1 MTEIVAAFIG
11 GVFALGA
18 AVITVRWTRSRSTG
32 DPAPD
37 QLPPTANAKSD
48 GVTIDARHSG
58 QIIGTN
64 NGTVS
69 QTNYRNDK
77 R

>member
-32 DPAPD
+32 DPVPD
-37 QLPPTANAKSD
+37 QMPPTSNAQSD
-48 GVTIDARHSG
+48 GVTINAPQSG

-69 QTNYRNDK
+69 QTNYRDGK